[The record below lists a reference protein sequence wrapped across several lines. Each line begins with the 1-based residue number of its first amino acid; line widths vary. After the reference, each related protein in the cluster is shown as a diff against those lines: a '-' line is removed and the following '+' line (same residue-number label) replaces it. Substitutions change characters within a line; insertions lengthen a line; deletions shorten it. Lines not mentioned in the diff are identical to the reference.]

1 MKLSEFKLIIDRA
14 SQYSRQWEDLEVVI
28 QVKLPYSTVGG
39 TPRVA
44 VTNAWSG
51 FDWDAGKFFIIPGEE
66 LTPGNRDFA
75 KQMREMQERA
85 GWADSENR
93 RLKAELNQLRKQIAK
108 IKEGAGGKYSDI
120 TSDGGMDPRDK
131 SPTSHG

>member
-1 MKLSEFKLIIDRA
+1 MKLSELKLIIDR
-14 SQYSRQWEDLEVVI
+14 SMQYSRHDPDVVI

-39 TPRVA
+39 TPRVP
-44 VTNAWSG
+44 VINAWSG
-51 FDWDAGKFFIIPGEE
+51 FDWDAGKFFIIPEE
-66 LTPGNRDFA
+66 DLTPSDRDFA

-93 RLKAELNQLRKQIAK
+93 RLKAELNQIRKQLAK

-120 TSDGGMDPRDK
+120 TSDGGMDSRDK
-131 SPTSHG
+131 SMT